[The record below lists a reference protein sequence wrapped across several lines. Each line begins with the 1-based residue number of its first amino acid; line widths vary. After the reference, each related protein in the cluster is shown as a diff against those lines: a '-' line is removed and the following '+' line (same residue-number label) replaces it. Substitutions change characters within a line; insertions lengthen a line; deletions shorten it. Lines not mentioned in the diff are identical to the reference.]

1 MTRYIQ
7 LMQAQE
13 LHKFGDAV
21 GSGSLHKQP
30 VGVLCTRVL
39 LYHTYQSHL
48 PVLLHRN
55 HFVSYPLQCVQT
67 QSTVSAH
74 ELSYHDW
81 AAAITWSQCA
91 LMVSRY

>member
-1 MTRYIQ
+1 
-7 LMQAQE
+7 MQAQE

-55 HFVSYPLQCVQT
+55 HFVSYPYNVYKHNLLCRHT
-67 QSTVSAH
+67 SCLTTIGPP
-74 ELSYHDW
+74 LYHGR
-81 AAAITWSQCA
+81 S
-91 LMVSRY
+91 VH